1 VRYLVVCGE
10 GNIRMEK
17 IAMGFRRRGFEVQ
30 VRCFGEIIIRNQ
42 ILSEIL
48 ITVCCFRLRE

>member
-1 VRYLVVCGE
+1 MVCGE